1 MLGECHKLGGMK
13 SEGGSYVL
21 EWGIFVL
28 KDLEFNACVWREKG
42 GGGRGKIAKMCGPT
56 FLAKSASFG
65 GTGTRPEE
73 FRLRSGPGLE
83 LLSPEKLPTFWS
95 PRVAAAGLT
104 TAFDCLGSSP
114 CFKVSR

>member
-1 MLGECHKLGGMK
+1 M
-13 SEGGSYVL
+13 
-21 EWGIFVL
+21 
-28 KDLEFNACVWREKG
+28 CVARK
-42 GGGRGKIAKMCGPT
+42 GRGREGENCKNVWTNI
-56 FLAKSASFG
+56 LAKSASFG